1 MSDTSDDRIAVIVS
15 APGRALIL
23 PGTIERVRGEDEGHD
38 AVRVNVSVAVY
49 RALCEA
55 LRGSMSE
62 KHTPEVSALLA
73 ELRRV
78 SNVAGDAV
86 GTDPSLR
93 SSACVDV
100 LAEWSKSLLA
110 LRKSQSANES
120 ELRHANAALI
130 ARAPELLAEVEALR
144 KRVEE
149 LESRLQGR
157 HNPGC
162 DEALREAQ
170 ERAEEAEKRVEE
182 LEGEARVLIGC
193 PCLCHTGEYGEPHRD
208 CRECVRGCTTPSAI
222 DHDHE
227 WALWFEKWTAALDT
241 TQNWIE
247 RYGDAD
253 NRAAA
258 AQERA
263 EKAEAE
269 RDKLRN
275 ESNVWQA
282 RALSAEG
289 LLDLQVHRLACRAD
303 KLQADLDK
311 EMEATRFLTER
322 TRQLGADL
330 DAALDLID
338 CAEIL
343 HPGYAD
349 GLDIEIRPVKHG
361 SWEAWQRVS
370 PILEQRLAERE
381 ARNG

>member
-170 ERAEEAEKRVEE
+170 ERAEEAE
-182 LEGEARVLIGC
+182 
-193 PCLCHTGEYGEPHRD
+193 
-208 CRECVRGCTTPSAI
+208 
-222 DHDHE
+222 
-227 WALWFEKWTAALDT
+227 
-241 TQNWIE
+241 
-247 RYGDAD
+247 
-253 NRAAA
+253 
-258 AQERA
+258 
-263 EKAEAE
+263 AE

-303 KLQADLDK
+303 KLQADLD
-311 EMEATRFLTER
+311 
-322 TRQLGADL
+322 
-330 DAALDLID
+330 AALVLCVASDWDVEVL
-338 CAEIL
+338 AA
-343 HPGYAD
+343 GYEPEVYKAHAHV
-349 GLDIEIRPVKHG
+349 LPL
-361 SWEAWQRVS
+361 
-370 PILEQRLAERE
+370 LEKRRE
-381 ARNG
+381 GRG